1 MHTTV
6 HETAGDEFSEELNDR
21 LFSLMRG
28 ISDLPIEARFRYA
41 LHVASNIVEGV
52 GLAGASRIDSRFLA
66 DLILIATQLDE
77 MSFAIRLDAS
87 SAPASHLR
95 LC

>member
-1 MHTTV
+1 MHTTA
-6 HETAGDEFSEELNDR
+6 HEQADVEVSEELNDR

-77 MSFAIRLDAS
+77 MSFAIRVETP